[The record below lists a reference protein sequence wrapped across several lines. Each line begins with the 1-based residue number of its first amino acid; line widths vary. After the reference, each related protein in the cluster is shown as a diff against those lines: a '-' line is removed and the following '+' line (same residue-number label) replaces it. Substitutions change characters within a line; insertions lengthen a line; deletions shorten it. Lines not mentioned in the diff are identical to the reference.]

1 MGGNLMRLS
10 IRKAGPV
17 TLLAIGLAVA
27 GTLLAQEA
35 TNPAAAAVKTH
46 IMTTPEEIKWGG
58 CSPWLPPGAK
68 CAAIEGDPKTP
79 NVLFAYRMKMP
90 DNYRI
95 AAHFHPADEHLVVI
109 SGTFNM
115 GLGDK
120 LDPNAT
126 RPMTAGSFMV
136 MPKGTH
142 HFAWTKGETIVQIYG
157 IGPWGFTYVNPAD
170 DPRGKQ

>member
-1 MGGNLMRLS
+1 MGGNLMRLD
-10 IRKAGPV
+10 KAGPV
-17 TLLAIGLAVA
+17 TLLATGLAVA
-27 GTLLAQEA
+27 GNLLAQEP

-46 IMTTPEEIKWGG
+46 IMTTPEEIKWGS

-109 SGTFNM
+109 LGTFNM

-157 IGPWGFTYVNPAD
+157 IGPWGFIYVNPAD
-170 DPRGKQ
+170 DPRGKR